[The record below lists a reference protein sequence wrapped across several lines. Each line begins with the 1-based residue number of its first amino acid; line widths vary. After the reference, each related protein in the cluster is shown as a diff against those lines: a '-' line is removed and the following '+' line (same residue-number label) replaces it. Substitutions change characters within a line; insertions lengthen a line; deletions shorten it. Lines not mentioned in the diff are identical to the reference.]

1 MIPFLLTLFSATPWP
16 GQSAHP
22 RTLADV
28 LCALDRRPRLARIA
42 AEVGR

>member
-1 MIPFLLTLFSATPWP
+1 MILLLLTLFSATPWP

-22 RTLADV
+22 RTLGDV
-28 LCALDRRPRLARIA
+28 LCALDRRPRQARIA

>member
-1 MIPFLLTLFSATPWP
+1 MIGLLFGLFDGRPWP
-16 GQSAHP
+16 GMTAHP

>member
-1 MIPFLLTLFSATPWP
+1 MIPLLLTLFSATPWP
-16 GQSAHP
+16 GMTAHP

-28 LCALDRRPRLARIA
+28 LSALDRRPRLARIA

>member
-1 MIPFLLTLFSATPWP
+1 MIAIIFALFDGYPWP
-16 GQSAHP
+16 GQLAHP